1 MASKPIAP
9 TKRGIWIAFEG
20 NEGAGKTTQ
29 LKALIEYLTEKGI
42 DFITTREPGG
52 CDYSERVRTLLFDPE
67 IKDDPRTQLLLFV
80 VSRRRN
86 IISTVLPALQAG
98 KLVISDR
105 SEKSSFAYQHYQ
117 YGIPFNK
124 LFEVNEFGTEGIRP
138 DLTVLLRVDPDTG
151 FKRMEQA
158 KAKTSNYLDHASK
171 GDWLKRNQGYDQLSK
186 KFNNWIIVDAN
197 KPKDVV
203 FGELIKK
210 LEKKGVFN
218 R

>member
-1 MASKPIAP
+1 MAG
-9 TKRGIWIAFEG
+9 KRGIWIAFEG
-20 NEGAGKTTQ
+20 NEGAGKSTQ
-29 LKALIEYLTEKGI
+29 IKALIEYLTEKGL

-86 IISTVLPALQAG
+86 IISTVLPALEKGQ
-98 KLVISDR
+98 LVISDR

-138 DLTVLLRVDPDTG
+138 DITILLRVDPETG
-151 FKRMEQA
+151 FKRMQMA
-158 KAKTSNYLDHASK
+158 KGKSANYLDNASQE
-171 GDWLKRNQGYDQLSK
+171 DWLKRNAGYDELTK
-186 KFNNWIIVDAN
+186 KFNNWIVIDAN
-197 KPKDVV
+197 KDKETV
-203 FGELIKK
+203 FKEIIRK
-210 LEKKGVFN
+210 LEKKGVLD